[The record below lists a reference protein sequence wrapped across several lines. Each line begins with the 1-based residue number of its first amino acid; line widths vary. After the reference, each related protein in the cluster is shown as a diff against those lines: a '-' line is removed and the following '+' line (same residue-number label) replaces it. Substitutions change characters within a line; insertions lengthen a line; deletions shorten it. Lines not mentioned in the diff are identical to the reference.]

1 MPPHSASELATMRA
15 QASITSDV
23 VDAGFHMFVL
33 PHTMLSA
40 EFQKKTAAGKL
51 KAVIMPTLPTGFQ
64 HSSSVCPLR
73 SDGSTWPLWRRGTV
87 CHGAHEEREG

>member
-1 MPPHSASELATMRA
+1 MRA

-23 VDAGFHMFVL
+23 VDAGFHKFVL

-64 HSSSVCPLR
+64 HSSSV
-73 SDGSTWPLWRRGTV
+73 
-87 CHGAHEEREG
+87 